1 MAGQSVCR
9 MHGGSS
15 PQARKKAAERLA
27 EQAARR
33 TLSDLGAEAPPVVDA
48 LDALE
53 RLGGEAV
60 RLVDVLRGM
69 VSDLEEI
76 RYRGGPGS
84 GTEQLRGELG
94 AFLSAL
100 GRAES
105 VLGRILALDLDA
117 KRVRIE
123 EAKVAAV
130 VLALDKVL
138 ASPDLAL
145 DTERQ
150 RRGRELLARALGAPA
165 VSKQLAAPVN
175 GAADLARNEAHL
187 LPRQALEAVAVEK

>member
-1 MAGQSVCR
+1 MQDGPMLGQHVCR
-9 MHGGSS
+9 MHGGKS
-15 PQARKKAAERLA
+15 PQALRKPGALA

-33 TLSDLGAEAPPVVDA
+33 VLSDLGAEAPPVVDA

-53 RLGGEAV
+53 RLAGEAV

-69 VSDLEEI
+69 VSDLEEV

-105 VLGRILALDLDA
+105 DLGSGPEFGPRRQARADRRGEGGRRPPGTRSDAQPSRPALD
-117 KRVRIE
+117 
-123 EAKVAAV
+123 VA
-130 VLALDKVL
+130 
-138 ASPDLAL
+138 
-145 DTERQ
+145 RQ
-150 RRGRELLARALGAPA
+150 RRAGSCSLVLSAPRALA
-165 VSKQLAAPVN
+165 KC
-175 GAADLARNEAHL
+175 
-187 LPRQALEAVAVEK
+187 

>member
-1 MAGQSVCR
+1 VCR

-15 PQARKKAAERLA
+15 PQARKKAAERIA

-53 RLGGEAV
+53 RLAGEAM

-138 ASPDLAL
+138 GSPDLGL

-150 RRGRELLARALGAPA
+150 RRGRELLARALGAA
-165 VSKQLAAPVN
+165 TVSKSLAVPANGPAEQARN
-175 GAADLARNEAHL
+175 GARLM
-187 LPRQALEAVAVEK
+187 PSQALEAVAVDK